1 MNHRTPLLL
10 SILALTACCHQPRPG
25 GAILPD
31 TLRLEAGDV
40 VFRRCTGLASTLVV
54 RQDTGGI
61 FSHVGIVVDS
71 AGVPMIV
78 HAVPGEPD
86 YQGDPDRVKMSRPA
100 EFYARGYA
108 QCGAVCRPCNRKAG
122 YHAARKA
129 MEVYR
134 RGTLFDHDYDDRDT
148 TRMYCTELI
157 VDAYHTAGIDLVGDE
172 RRDAGLPLMSTRF
185 IMPSQVFNSPHLQQ
199 PIMFNP

>member
-1 MNHRTPLLL
+1 MRHCTPFLVPVM
-10 SILALTACCHQPRPG
+10 ALMSCHHQVCPESS
-25 GAILPD
+25 ILPD

-40 VFRRCTGLASTLVV
+40 VFRRCTGLSSALVV

-61 FSHVGIVVDS
+61 FSHTGIVVDS

-86 YQGDPDRVKMSRPA
+86 FHGDPDRVKMSRPA

-108 QCGAVCRPCNRKAG
+108 MYGAVCRPRNRKAG
-122 YHAARKA
+122 RHAARKA
-129 MEVYR
+129 LEVYR
-134 RGTLFDHDYDDRDT
+134 RGTLFDHDYDDTDT

-157 VDAYHTAGIDLVGDE
+157 VNAYRAAGVDLVGNE
-172 RRDAGLPLMSTRF
+172 RRDVGLPLMSTRC
-185 IMPSQVFNSPHLQQ
+185 IMPSQVYGSPHLQK

>member
-1 MNHRTPLLL
+1 MNHCTPLLL
-10 SILALTACCHQPRPG
+10 SILALTACRRQASPEG
-25 GAILPD
+25 SILPD

-40 VFRRCTGLASTLVV
+40 VFRRCTGLSSTLVV

-61 FSHVGIVVDS
+61 FSHTGIVVDS

-86 YQGDPDRVKMSRPA
+86 FQGDLDRVKMSRPA
-100 EFYARGYA
+100 DFYARGYA
-108 QCGAVCRPCNRKAG
+108 LCGAVCRPRNRKAG
-122 YHAARKA
+122 RRAARKA
-129 MEVYR
+129 LEVYR

-157 VDAYHTAGIDLVGDE
+157 VDAYRAAGIDLVGDE
-172 RRDAGLPLMSTRF
+172 RRDAGLPLMSTRC
-185 IMPSQVFNSPHLQQ
+185 IMPSQVYTSHHLQR